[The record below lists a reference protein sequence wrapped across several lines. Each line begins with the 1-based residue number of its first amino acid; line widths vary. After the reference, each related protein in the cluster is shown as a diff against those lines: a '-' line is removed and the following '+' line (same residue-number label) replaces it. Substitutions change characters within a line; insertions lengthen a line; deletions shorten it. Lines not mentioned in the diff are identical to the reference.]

1 MPNQMAG
8 SWNRCV
14 GSNDAV
20 YFAGHVKYIVDRV
33 KNTTM
38 TTTIYAGKVTYTI
51 NNRVTTAEAS
61 DVMSNGSFKYSRTD
75 INEAGT
81 VFAVDYDYINT
92 QQHEMYVHTSRPA
105 FKTLCLILNDMQSIS
120 NRGEGLSQQ

>member
-1 MPNQMAG
+1 MAG

-51 NNRVTTAEAS
+51 SNRVTTAEAS

-81 VFAVDYDYINT
+81 VFVVDYDDINT
-92 QQHEMYVHTSRPA
+92 QKQEMYMYVHTSRPA
-105 FKTLCLILNDMQSIS
+105 SKTLCLILNDMQSIS